1 MSIYILIILFL
12 LPIGGCQPQQK
23 SEVVVKPREQYK
35 FQDVELEEWKK
46 IIFTPKERYDF
57 PSFKNPFLNPKSVA
71 QLQKKEEF
79 FNFELKGILIK
90 NGKRYALLQD
100 PLKRGY
106 FVTEG
111 TRFAG
116 HYVKRIGSDYVIVL
130 AEETDVFGGKTKRE
144 IKLNLRKEQSYEK

>member
-1 MSIYILIILFL
+1 MKMYVIIILFL
-12 LPIGGCQPQQK
+12 LSIVGCQTQQK

-57 PSFKNPFLNPKSVA
+57 QSLKNPFLNPKTVA

-79 FNFELKGILIK
+79 FNFELKGILVK

-111 TRFAG
+111 TKFAG
-116 HYVKRIGSDYVIVL
+116 HYVKRIGSDYVIIL

>member
-1 MSIYILIILFL
+1 MIIYILIILFL
-12 LPIGGCQPQQK
+12 LLIVGCQPQHK
-23 SEVVVKPREQYK
+23 SEVVVKPREQHK

-57 PSFKNPFLNPKSVA
+57 LSLKNPFLNPKSVA

-111 TRFAG
+111 TKFVGR
-116 HYVKRIGSDYVIVL
+116 YVKRIGSDYVIIL

>member
-1 MSIYILIILFL
+1 MIIYILIILFL
-12 LPIGGCQPQQK
+12 LPIVGCQTQQK
-23 SEVVVKPREQYK
+23 TEVVVKPREQYK

-46 IIFTPKERYDF
+46 IIFTPKERYNF
-57 PSFKNPFLNPKSVA
+57 QNLKNPFLNPKAVA
-71 QLQKKEEF
+71 QLQKKEEL

-111 TRFAG
+111 TKFAG
-116 HYVKRIGSDYVIVL
+116 HYVKKIGSDYVIIL
-130 AEETDVFGGKTKRE
+130 AEETDLFGGKTKRE
-144 IKLNLRKEQSYEK
+144 VKLNLRKE

>member
-1 MSIYILIILFL
+1 MIIYILIILFL
-12 LPIGGCQPQQK
+12 LSISGCQTQQK

-35 FQDVELEEWKK
+35 FQDVELEEWKR

-57 PSFKNPFLNPKSVA
+57 PSLKNPFLNPKSVA

-79 FNFELKGILIK
+79 LNFELKGILIK

-106 FVTEG
+106 FVAEG
-111 TRFAG
+111 TKFAG
-116 HYVKRIGSDYVIVL
+116 HYVKRIGSDYVIIL
-130 AEETDVFGGKTKRE
+130 AEETNVFGGKNKRE
-144 IKLNLRKEQSYEK
+144 IKLNFKKE

>member
-1 MSIYILIILFL
+1 MIIYILIILFL
-12 LPIGGCQPQQK
+12 LPIVGCQTQQK
-23 SEVVVKPREQYK
+23 TEVVVKTREQYK

-46 IIFTPKERYDF
+46 IIFTPKERYNF
-57 PSFKNPFLNPKSVA
+57 QNLKNPFLNPKAVA
-71 QLQKKEEF
+71 QLQKKEEL

-111 TRFAG
+111 TKFAG
-116 HYVKRIGSDYVIVL
+116 HYVKKIGSDYVIIL
-130 AEETDVFGGKTKRE
+130 AEETDLFGGKTKRE
-144 IKLNLRKEQSYEK
+144 VKLNLRKE

>member
-12 LPIGGCQPQQK
+12 LPIGGCQNQHK
-23 SEVVVKPREQYK
+23 SEVVVKPREQHK

-57 PSFKNPFLNPKSVA
+57 PSLKNPFLNPKSVA

-116 HYVKRIGSDYVIVL
+116 HYVKRIGSDYVIIL